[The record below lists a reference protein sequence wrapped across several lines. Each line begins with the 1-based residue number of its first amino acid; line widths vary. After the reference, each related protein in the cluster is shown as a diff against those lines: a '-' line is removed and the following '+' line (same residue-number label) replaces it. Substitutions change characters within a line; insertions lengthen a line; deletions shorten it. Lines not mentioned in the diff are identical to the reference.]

1 MALIKCKKCG
11 HMISDRTKFCP
22 HCGCPKEFS
31 IKEESSTTEDTPIS
45 EETYANNKT
54 ATTTQDIEE
63 YDIEKNTGNGVLLRI
78 VVVITIVAL
87 IFAAFLFGRQ
97 EDRNHRRRRDS
108 VHEDG
113 VRTAAPAARRA
124 RTRVLSPGAYRP
136 RVAEGCACARPHGGR
151 EHHTSAQEDRT
162 FCEVHRH
169 TPRFRLLLRRLGGWG
184 WIKTRE

>member
-1 MALIKCKKCG
+1 MALVKCKKCG

-78 VVVITIVAL
+78 VGVITIVAL
-87 IFAAFLFGRQ
+87 IFAAFLF
-97 EDRNHRRRRDS
+97 DINVTIMAIH
-108 VHEDG
+108 
-113 VRTAAPAARRA
+113 
-124 RTRVLSPGAYRP
+124 
-136 RVAEGCACARPHGGR
+136 
-151 EHHTSAQEDRT
+151 
-162 FCEVHRH
+162 
-169 TPRFRLLLRRLGGWG
+169 
-184 WIKTRE
+184 